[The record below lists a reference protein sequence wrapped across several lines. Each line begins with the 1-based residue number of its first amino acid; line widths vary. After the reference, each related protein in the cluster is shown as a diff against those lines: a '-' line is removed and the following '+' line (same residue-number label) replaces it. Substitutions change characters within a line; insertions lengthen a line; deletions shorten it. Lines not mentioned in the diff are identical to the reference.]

1 MMDTEL
7 PQADELA
14 GVFARMSGLLLSSRT
29 VDTALEVL
37 TILVTETVRE
47 SDGAGVT
54 LLDEHGDRT
63 TAAATEAIVT
73 HLDELQYE
81 LDEGPCITAWETR
94 TAVRVADLTREDR
107 WPRWTPAAAATGMR
121 AVLSAPLVA
130 GDEALG
136 AMKVYSHRADVYDD
150 HDEHLL
156 TMFAAHSAVLLAHVR
171 SYQDARR
178 MSDALRTS
186 LRGRDLVNMAKG
198 VLMAR
203 EGVDERTAF
212 LLLSTRAGQEGRS
225 VRELAKSL
233 VGAIPRRLR

>member
-1 MMDTEL
+1 MDTEL

-37 TILVTETVRE
+37 TVLVTETIRE

-73 HLDELQYE
+73 HLDGLQYE
-81 LDEGPCITAWETR
+81 LDEGPCITAWENR

-156 TMFAAHSAVLLAHVR
+156 TMFAAHSAVLLTHVR